1 MQLSNRRV
9 EIKGKVRDSRSTAEG
24 PGRDNDVVG
33 DEKVISDVEPIPP
46 IARLQPID
54 VGEGSDRKVES
65 FGVRRQVVGD
75 LVLGRIRPSWTRER

>member
-24 PGRDNDVVG
+24 PGRDDDVVG

-46 IARLQPID
+46 IARSQPID
-54 VGEGSDRKVES
+54 VGEGADRKVES
-65 FGVRRQVVGD
+65 FGVRRQIVGD